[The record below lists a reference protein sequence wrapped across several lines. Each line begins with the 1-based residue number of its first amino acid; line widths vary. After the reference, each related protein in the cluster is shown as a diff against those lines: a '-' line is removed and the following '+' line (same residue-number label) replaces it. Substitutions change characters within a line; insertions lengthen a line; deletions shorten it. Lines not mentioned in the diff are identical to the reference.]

1 MLVIIGLAVF
11 FYGLVPIA
19 GAFYSR
25 RNWRYFRR
33 RFNELGQRPM
43 LTYAACMNA
52 EAGSSAGEGKEFRF
66 SGGFESLTGDKILWI
81 RSAALTIP
89 VDLRGAKTYILPD
102 TAAQGIPADFDP
114 AEEAPEQIRMDR
126 ISALTGGVKV
136 FVGGS
141 LCLREGRRIFA
152 SAAHPLM
159 VIFYEGPDRSLMV
172 RTIRAGRHRNEFF
185 NFITPYSFVAGAF
198 SEIIMAL
205 SLYSRPVHRLALI
218 SAIIALFPPI
228 FPWLPPGIFFTLAYR
243 RLWWKARIFRAYRDL
258 ARLPRS
264 YIPEGEDQG
273 RLPGGEPY
281 IEKQYDTLPAA
292 FYEQK
297 IPFIIPAGEKRRG
310 GKWHLFGV
318 LPGGDE
324 NHPDAFPAEP
334 EDAFAVYGA
343 LPGAIESLARRYTR
357 NAYAM
362 EVISWLFLLTGIGIN
377 VFFIAAILSLF
388 RI

>member
-1 MLVIIGLAVF
+1 VIISLAVL

-33 RFNELGQRPM
+33 RFNELGQKPI
-43 LTYAACMNA
+43 LDYAACVNTGP
-52 EAGSSAGEGKEFRF
+52 GSSAGEGEEFRF

-81 RSAALTIP
+81 RGEGLTMP
-89 VDLRGAKTYILPD
+89 VDLKGAKTYVLPD
-102 TAAQGIPADFDP
+102 TDTEGIPAYFDP
-114 AEEAPEQIRMDR
+114 GEEAPEQIRPDR

-141 LCLREGRRIFA
+141 LCVRDGRRIFV

-159 VIFYEGPDRSLMV
+159 VIFYEGPDRSLTV

-198 SEIIMAL
+198 SQIIMAV
-205 SLYSRPVHRLALI
+205 SLYSRPVYRLTLI
-218 SAIIALFPPI
+218 SGIIALFTPL

-258 ARLPRS
+258 VRLPRG
-264 YIPEGEDQG
+264 YIPAGEKQG
-273 RLPGGEPY
+273 RLPGGELY

-292 FYEQK
+292 FYERK
-297 IPFIIPAGEKRRG
+297 IPIIIPAGEKRIG
-310 GKWHLFGV
+310 DKWRLFGV
-318 LPGGDE
+318 LAKGDE
-324 NHPDAFPAEP
+324 KNPDAFPGEP
-334 EDAFAVYGA
+334 EDSFAVYGA
-343 LPGAIESLARRYTR
+343 FPGAIEPLVRRYNR
-357 NAYAM
+357 KAYLM
-362 EVISWLFLLTGIGIN
+362 EIISWLLLLAGIGVN
-377 VFFIAAILSLF
+377 VLFITVILSLF